1 MKKNCIALLA
11 SLACLFAVSCD
22 KQEDDAPL
30 YTTNSFKVEA
40 PEFVDENGSKVYLQ
54 YTDLA
59 SSLIYEGGDQVYIN
73 GKSFTLVRDGGWRA
87 ISDDGEPI
95 TGKRFLVTYVDGA
108 VSHFDS
114 AAGTYQFNLNS
125 TLASSAHN
133 KIILGGVA
141 ENAGDYVIKLKPA
154 CAILRINTKGAGS
167 HYSYVKVGFDGN
179 KIPKQG
185 TVNVSNRT
193 LAAGS
198 NNNYMA
204 GVAQG
209 GSGDFLYMRYSNP
222 STTGE
227 SDYWYV
233 AIPIEG
239 SSVTTTL
246 YLEWNDGTTT
256 VQHKTQSRVTLH
268 KGYVYTLG
276 TERQSPFTETGVSKC
291 SFNVN
296 AGGSQIQFSAGNLQA
311 KRTRDGAWTYH
322 FQFAPHQ
329 YDAIGSTNGSAI
341 GNKNQ
346 WFDLFGYGTSGY
358 TAGQTAR
365 LPNSV
370 STNDTHYY
378 ASAIYNT
385 YSDWGKYLNFYYPSY
400 KIFYGNADAHS
411 ENWRTL
417 KNEEWTFLLNRSGK
431 SGLAT
436 VSGIRGLLLLPDSD
450 EEGNDW
456 VNNEYIPEGISFTA
470 TFSNYSTNNYSVSDW
485 DKLEAAGAIFLP
497 ATGYRSGTAVSNLTY
512 GYYWSSSAPTSNP
525 RVYLPAPALVIT
537 SGSVATAYTKR
548 SWGCAVRL
556 VVDVQELK

>member
-1 MKKNCIALLA
+1 MKKICIAFLA
-11 SLACLFAVSCD
+11 SLACLFTVSCD

-59 SSLIYEGGDQVYIN
+59 SSLIYEEGDQVYIN
-73 GKSFTLVRDGGWRA
+73 GKLFTLVRDGGWRA
-87 ISDDGEPI
+87 ISSDGDPI
-95 TGKRFLVTYVDGA
+95 TGKRFLVTYVDGE

-114 AAGTYQFNLNS
+114 AAGTYQFNMNT
-125 TLASSAHN
+125 TLLSSAHN

-198 NNNYMA
+198 NSNYMA

-227 SDYWYV
+227 GDYWYV

-239 SSVTTTL
+239 DDVTTTL
-246 YLEWNDGTTT
+246 YLEWNNGSST
-256 VQHKTQSRVTLH
+256 VQQKTQSRVTLR

-276 TERQSPFTETGVSKC
+276 TERQSPFTATGVSKC
-291 SFNVN
+291 SFDVN

-311 KRTRDGAWTYH
+311 KHTRDGGWTYH

-329 YDAIGSTNGSAI
+329 YDAIGSTNSSAI
-341 GNKNQ
+341 TSNNQ

-358 TAGQTAR
+358 AAGQTAR
-365 LPNSV
+365 LPNST
-370 STNDTHYY
+370 STAVIDYID
-378 ASAIYNT
+378 AAIYNT
-385 YSDWGKYLNFYYPSY
+385 YSDWGKYLNYYYPSY
-400 KIFYGNADAHS
+400 KIFYGNSDAHS
-411 ENWRTL
+411 ESWRTL
-417 KNEEWTFLLNRSGK
+417 RSEEWVYLINRSGK
-431 SGLAT
+431 AGLAT
-436 VSGIRGLLLLPDSD
+436 VSGIKGILLLPDSD

-456 VNNEYIPEGISFTA
+456 VNSEYIPEGISFTA
-470 TFSNYSTNNYSVSDW
+470 SFSNYSTNNYSASDW
-485 DKLEAAGAIFLP
+485 DRLELAGAIFLP
-497 ATGYRSGTAVSNLTY
+497 VTGYRSGTVVDNSSN
-512 GYYWSSSAPTSNP
+512 GYYWSSSAPSSD
-525 RVYLPAPALVIT
+525 RGHPAPALVVT
-537 SGSVATAYTKR
+537 SSSASLVNTTR

>member
-1 MKKNCIALLA
+1 MKKIHIALLA
-11 SLACLFAVSCD
+11 SLACLFTVSCD

-59 SSLIYEGGDQVYIN
+59 SSLIYEEGDQVYIN

-87 ISDDGEPI
+87 VSSDGEPI

-108 VSHFDS
+108 VSNFDS
-114 AAGTYQFNLNS
+114 AASTYQFNLNT
-125 TLASSAHN
+125 TLASSANN

-204 GVAQG
+204 AVAQG
-209 GSGDFLYMRYSNP
+209 GYGDFLYMRYSDP

-227 SDYWYV
+227 GDYWYV
-233 AIPIEG
+233 AIPIVG
-239 SSVTTTL
+239 DDVTTTL

-256 VQHKTQSRVTLH
+256 VQHKTQSRVTLR

-276 TERQSPFTETGVSKC
+276 TERQSPFTVTGVSKC

-311 KRTRDGAWTYH
+311 KRTKPGSAWVYY

-329 YDAIGSTNGSAI
+329 YDAIGSTNSSAI
-341 GNKNQ
+341 GATNQ

-358 TAGQTAR
+358 AAGQTAR
-365 LPNSV
+365 MPNST
-370 STNDTHYY
+370 STS
-378 ASAIYNT
+378 ASDYINAAIYNT
-385 YSDWGKYLNFYYPSY
+385 NSDWGKYLNYYYPTY
-400 KIFYGNADAHS
+400 KIFYGNTDAHS
-411 ENWRTL
+411 ESWRTL
-417 KNEEWTFLLNRSGK
+417 RSEEWVYLINRSGK
-431 SGLAT
+431 AGLAT
-436 VSGIRGLLLLPDSD
+436 VSGIQGILLLPDSD

-456 VNNEYIPEGISFTA
+456 VNNEYIPEGLSFTA

-485 DKLEAAGAIFLP
+485 DRLELAGAIFLP
-497 ATGYRSGTAVSNLTY
+497 VTGYRSGTVVDNSSN
-512 GYYWSSSAPTSNP
+512 GYYWSSSAPTSERP
-525 RVYLPAPALVIT
+525 YPAPALVVT
-537 SGSVATAYTKR
+537 SSSASLVNTNR